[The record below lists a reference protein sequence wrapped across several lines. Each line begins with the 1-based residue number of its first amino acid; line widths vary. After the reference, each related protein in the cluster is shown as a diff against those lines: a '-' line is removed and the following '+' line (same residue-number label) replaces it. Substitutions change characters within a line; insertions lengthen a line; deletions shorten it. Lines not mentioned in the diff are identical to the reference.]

1 MNMTHAGRCKGS
13 ILVHLREYANTSYG
27 QGAWAD
33 MMGRATPEDRA
44 ILGGIVIAGGWYPVG
59 VWNRA
64 LGALL
69 AQHTV
74 AIDNEMRK
82 VASYIADRDLNSVY
96 KMILRLGSPEFLLRR
111 TDSLWSRYFDSGRF
125 THQELGPKKFKLL
138 LEAPHTG
145 DTPDRLTCGP
155 GVSAWIEMGMKNTGV
170 EGRVQ
175 HVSCRFENKE
185 RCEYIAT
192 W

>member
-1 MNMTHAGRCKGS
+1 MSQAGRCKGS
-13 ILVHLREYANTSYG
+13 ILVHLRAYAEKSYG
-27 QGAWAD
+27 VPAWQSMLAD
-33 MMGRATPEDRA
+33 ATPEDRA
-44 ILGGIVIAGGWYPVG
+44 ILDGIVIAGGWYPVG

-64 LGALL
+64 LGSLL
-69 AQHTV
+69 ARHTV
-74 AIDNEMRK
+74 AIDAEMRK

-125 THQELGPKKFKLL
+125 THEELGAKRFKLL
-138 LEAPHTG
+138 LEAPRTA
-145 DTPDRLTCGP
+145 DSPDRLTCGP

-175 HVSCRFENKE
+175 HVDCRFENGQ

>member
-1 MNMTHAGRCKGS
+1 MHAGRCKGS
-13 ILVHLREYANTSYG
+13 ILVHLRAYAESTYG
-27 QGAWAD
+27 TAAWASVVAD
-33 MMGRATPEDRA
+33 ASAADRA
-44 ILGGIVIAGGWYPVG
+44 ILDGIVIAGGWYPVG
-59 VWNRA
+59 VWNRT

-69 AQHTV
+69 ERHTV
-74 AIDNEMRK
+74 TIDSEMRK

-125 THQELGPKKFKLL
+125 THQEIGPKRFKLS
-138 LEAPHTG
+138 LEAPSTG

-170 EGRVQ
+170 DGRVQ
-175 HVSCRFENKE
+175 HVDCRFTNGA
-185 RCEYIAT
+185 RCEYLAT